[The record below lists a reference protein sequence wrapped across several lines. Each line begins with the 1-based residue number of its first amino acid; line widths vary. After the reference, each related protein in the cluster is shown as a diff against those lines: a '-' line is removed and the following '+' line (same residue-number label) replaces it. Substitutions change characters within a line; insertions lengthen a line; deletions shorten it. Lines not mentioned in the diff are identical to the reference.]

1 LGTGVEEY
9 GSISLLVKEV
19 VGDGANIFFFKAESG
34 GNFPVEAYIF

>member
-19 VGDGANIFFFKAESG
+19 VGDGGNIFFKDESG